1 MSPPI
6 DGRPAEIVRKLKHY
20 LREVPNINSLLAQLR
35 PPHRGRDQQNKN
47 PKPAHSD
54 FAGFG
59 FIARRWSRR
68 LLLLSDYFDA

>member
-35 PPHRGRDQQNKN
+35 PPIAVGTSKIKTRNGRILTL
-47 PKPAHSD
+47 PVS
-54 FAGFG
+54 G
-59 FIARRWSRR
+59 
-68 LLLLSDYFDA
+68 LLRDDGRADCCC